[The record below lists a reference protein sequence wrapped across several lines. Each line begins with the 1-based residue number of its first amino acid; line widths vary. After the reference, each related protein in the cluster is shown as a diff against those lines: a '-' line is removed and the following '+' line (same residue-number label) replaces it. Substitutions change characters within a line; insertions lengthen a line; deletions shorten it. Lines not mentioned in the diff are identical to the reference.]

1 MALKVNGVTVV
12 DDNKAA
18 TLLSV
23 EALGSA
29 TKLAAKLPNL
39 REKISYLSSPSGV
52 LTIDLTTASVW
63 RTSVAAGN
71 WSILVRG
78 SSTATLDSLIGLG
91 ETVSFSVMVPVGSTP
106 YYSYQVSVDTG
117 TPAGIYWAGAVPTAG
132 YPNSL
137 NVYSYVVEKA
147 SNGVFQ
153 VYASLS
159 KFAG

>member
-12 DDNKAA
+12 DDSKNASV
-18 TLLSV
+18 LSV

-39 REKISYLSSPSGV
+39 REKIAYGSAPGGWA
-52 LTIDLTTASVW
+52 TFDLTTASIWKTAQAV
-63 RTSVAAGN
+63 GN
-71 WSILVRG
+71 WTILVRG
-78 SSTATLDSLIGLG
+78 SSTATLNSLMDIGD
-91 ETVSFSVMVPVGSTP
+91 TISFSVMVPQGSTA
-106 YYSYQVSVDTG
+106 YFNSQVSVDTG
-117 TPAGIYWAGAVPTAG
+117 TLASIYWAGAVPTAG

-147 SNGVFQ
+147 ANASFV